1 MSDLKKAEID
11 ALFNKIYDDSYMPV
25 LKYISA
31 RTRTAD
37 DAADIVQE
45 TYLEL
50 YRVIGKKDDYI
61 NEPKAFVMNIAKKKL
76 FRHYSLAE
84 KLKSIIPLYKDKDD
98 EADPIDEIGG
108 FEFEDSVIDGVLLDY
123 VWNYIMEFDETTKQI
138 FILKYNYDISLDDIA
153 TKLNLPLHTV
163 RNKLYRSIERIK
175 DKFINGKGA
184 GHER

>member
-25 LKYISA
+25 LKYISS

-50 YRVIGKKDDYI
+50 YKVIGKKASYI
-61 NEPKAFVMNIAKKKL
+61 NEPNGFVMNIAKKKL
-76 FRHYSLAE
+76 FSHYSLAE
-84 KLKSIIPLYKDKDD
+84 KLKTIIPLYKGKED
-98 EADPIDEIGG
+98 EVDPIDEIGS
-108 FEFEDSVIDGVLLDY
+108 FEFEDSVIDNVLLEN
-123 VWNYIMEFDETTKQI
+123 VWNYIMGFDETTRQI

-153 TKLNLPLHTV
+153 VKLNLPLHTV
-163 RNKLYRSIERIK
+163 RNKLYRSVERIK
-175 DKFINGKGA
+175 AKFINGKGA